1 MPIQYLLEFPKFCN
15 SIPTIDTV
23 EIAKKNSG
31 SKNFATGSIA
41 WSGSLSFNNYN
52 NNISKITS
60 NVLNNF
66 IK

>member
-1 MPIQYLLEFPKFCN
+1 MPNQSGSQNPNVKADLIYFQ
-15 SIPTIDTV
+15 
-23 EIAKKNSG
+23 KKSG
-31 SKNFATGSIA
+31 SKNFSTGSIA
-41 WSGSLSFNNYN
+41 WSGSLSFNNYD